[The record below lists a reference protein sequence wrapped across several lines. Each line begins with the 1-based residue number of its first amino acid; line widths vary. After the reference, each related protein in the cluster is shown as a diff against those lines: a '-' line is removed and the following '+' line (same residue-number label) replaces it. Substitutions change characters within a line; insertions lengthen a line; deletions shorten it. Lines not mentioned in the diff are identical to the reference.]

1 MLKKTKLKFV
11 KSFFLNTLYIC
22 DRRIRTAFEKY
33 DAGSIQPSRR
43 GFSPLIKHNAIDPDR
58 EILVINHIMQFKTV
72 ESHYVRRKATYEY
85 LPPELSVSKM
95 YVMYVKWCSENDPP
109 KKAEKED
116 FYRRTFK
123 TKFKLK
129 FHMVKKDLCDTA

>member
-1 MLKKTKLKFV
+1 M
-11 KSFFLNTLYIC
+11 
-22 DRRIRTAFEKY
+22 
-33 DAGSIQPSRR
+33 
-43 GFSPLIKHNAIDPDR
+43 IKHNAIDPDR

-123 TKFKLK
+123 TKFKFK
-129 FHMVKKDLCDTA
+129 FHMVKKDLCDTCITYRNAPELQRDDEKQSKHLEEQRLAR